1 MTSVPSVDSS
11 RLSCHMHTHTGI
23 DTCYI
28 CLHKCDTY
36 EQQIIHVVLCVCAC
50 ASVRDIY
57 AWSACSTCT
66 QHLQAARA
74 EGGKEA
80 RRLTDARVLASHFA
94 AMQVEYSAVSGA
106 QREPDEEAAARWH
119 GVVAV
124 AGGAASSA
132 SAGGAAAGAAAAG
145 AGPRVTPRSTR
156 TWRTPAVSRCLMRRM
171 TRCLLR
177 VVFFI
182 SWRTFF
188 CSRFNCLCRARSSEI
203 ASWLRLVLG
212 PCSSCSPLAAGAP
225 PRGSSSSEASSAARR
240 SALAECSRAGGAS
253 GSSLSAS
260 SEEED
265 SPAAAAAAAASLSGS
280 SIRWDSEGALELPR
294 LRLVP
299 ALPVQH
305 VLLALVELLLRGVS
319 SCWSNGRR
327 RTRRRQDQRPGEATA
342 FGQ

>member
-1 MTSVPSVDSS
+1 
-11 RLSCHMHTHTGI
+11 MHTHTGI

-66 QHLQAARA
+66 QHSQAAHA

-80 RRLTDARVLASHFA
+80 RRLTDARALASHFA
-94 AMQVEYSAVSGA
+94 AMQVEYSSVSGA
-106 QREPDEEAAARWH
+106 HCEPDEEAAARRH

-171 TRCLLR
+171 TRCLLW

-203 ASWLRLVLG
+203 ASWLRSVLG
-212 PCSSCSPLAAGAP
+212 PCSSCSPLGASA
-225 PRGSSSSEASSAARR
+225 PRCGSSCSEGASSASR
-240 SALAECSRAGGAS
+240 SALAECSRADGVLGA
-253 GSSLSAS
+253 GPLSS
-260 SEEED
+260 SEEG
-265 SPAAAAAAAASLSGS
+265 SPAGEAVAAASPSGS
-280 SIRWDSEGALELPR
+280 SIRWDYEGALELFR
-294 LRLVP
+294 LQWAQGVLAPHDRLGHLELHLRVGE
-299 ALPVQH
+299 
-305 VLLALVELLLRGVS
+305 LVK
-319 SCWSNGRR
+319 
-327 RTRRRQDQRPGEATA
+327 Q
-342 FGQ
+342 